1 MEGALY
7 SRQWE
12 EKKQIF
18 VKRMISPVRHLLVP
32 PPSPLLVEN
41 LRFFAELRNVNRK
54 DNLVNYCKKRKKK
67 FSLVLSESLAHEGL
81 DVV

>member
-12 EKKQIF
+12 ENEII
-18 VKRMISPVRHLLVP
+18 VTRII
-32 PPSPLLVEN
+32 PPSLIPVPLLVEVFA
-41 LRFFAELRNVNRK
+41 FFAEVGTWIE
-54 DNLVNYCKKRKKK
+54 DSLVSYCKK
-67 FSLVLSESLAHEGL
+67 FSLVLSELLAHEGL